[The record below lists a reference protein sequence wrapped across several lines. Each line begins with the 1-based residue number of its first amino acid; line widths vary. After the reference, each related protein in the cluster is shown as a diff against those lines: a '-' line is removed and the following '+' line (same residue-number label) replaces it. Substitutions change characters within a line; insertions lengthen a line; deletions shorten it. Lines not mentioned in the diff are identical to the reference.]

1 MNEEIEP
8 VQAYFTKVEYYFD
21 ETDNGLCCAYLY
33 NLLDKKWYMYT
44 DMTEPIISNFQE
56 EVETYLNESLIANV
70 SNGFIVGFEWR

>member
-8 VQAYFTKVEYYFD
+8 VQAYFTKVEYYF
-21 ETDNGLCCAYLY
+21 EIEHGLCCAHLY

-44 DMTEPIISNFQE
+44 DMSEPVISNFKE
-56 EVETYLNESLIANV
+56 EVETYLNKSLIANV